1 MKQSLAPQDVSM
13 TRRAAAAN
21 ALRPYCVELLS

>member
-1 MKQSLAPQDVSM
+1 MKQFLTSQDASTIRTV
-13 TRRAAAAN
+13 AAN